1 MMMADKLHYRI
12 AEKLEGENVGEF
24 SHLYYLEKKT
34 LANVLQ
40 IKYGY

>member
-1 MMMADKLHYRI
+1 MMMADKLHYHI
-12 AEKLEGENVGEF
+12 AEKISGSEF
-24 SHLYYLEKKT
+24 SRLDYLEKKT